1 VLLLPVLQ
9 GHKVKN
15 AKTKLVQALRTVPAG
30 VRVIL
35 SGTPIQNNLGEMHA
49 LFDFAC
55 EVRTLPPLNDC
66 LPLVRTREVQQQ
78 PAHTSNTRDDTPSAL
93 LQGLLGDA
101 RHFKEYYSR
110 PIETGNDRHAVERM
124 RQVLKHVY

>member
-1 VLLLPVLQ
+1 MLQ

-49 LFDFAC
+49 LYDFAC
-55 EVRTLPPLNDC
+55 EVCTLPPLKAVFPQSTLLWFNSR
-66 LPLVRTREVQQQ
+66 LEMYSNSQ
-78 PAHTSNTRDDTPSAL
+78 HTSATCMMTHYLCCSRACWVMPGTSRSTSRAP
-93 LQGLLGDA
+93 
-101 RHFKEYYSR
+101 SR
-110 PIETGNDRHAVERM
+110 PATTGM
-124 RQVLKHVY
+124 P

>member
-1 VLLLPVLQ
+1 MLQ

-49 LFDFAC
+49 LYDFAC
-55 EVRTLPPLNDC
+55 EVHTLPPLHIC
-66 LPLVRTREVQQQ
+66 VSLVRTFWCICAPEKC
-78 PAHTSNTRDDTPSAL
+78 SDS
-93 LQGLLGDA
+93 
-101 RHFKEYYSR
+101 
-110 PIETGNDRHAVERM
+110 
-124 RQVLKHVY
+124 